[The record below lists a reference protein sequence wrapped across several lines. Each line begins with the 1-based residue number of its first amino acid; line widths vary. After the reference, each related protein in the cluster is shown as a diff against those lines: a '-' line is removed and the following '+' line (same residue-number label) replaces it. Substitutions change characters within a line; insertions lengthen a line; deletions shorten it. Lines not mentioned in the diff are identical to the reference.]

1 LALALCKASTRT
13 ALLGLTLAAA
23 ACGAAQASP
32 FVIRYGGSN
41 TALAIDQGSIGSS
54 GAFRS
59 AMTYQLFRTGSMFM
73 SSRLQILAT
82 RQVVNCKTRLAK
94 SLGTVGY
101 LANGARISATG
112 PDPGWTENLR
122 GSNTDLI
129 LTTMC
134 EGPDPAWSRVR
145 AATVFDVYRATWRR

>member
-1 LALALCKASTRT
+1 LALAMRKASMRT
-13 ALLGLTLAAA
+13 ALLALVLTA

-32 FVIRYGGSN
+32 FVVRYGGSN
-41 TALAIDQGSIGSS
+41 TALAVDQGSIGRS
-54 GAFRS
+54 GVFRS
-59 AMTYQLFRTGSMFM
+59 AMTYEFFRTGSIFM

-101 LANGARISATG
+101 LADGARISATG
-112 PDPGWTENLR
+112 PDPGWSENLR

-134 EGPDPAWSRVR
+134 DGPDLAWGRIR
-145 AATVFDVYRATWRR
+145 APSVFDVYRATWRR

>member
-1 LALALCKASTRT
+1 LALAMCKASMRTALLALAL
-13 ALLGLTLAAA
+13 AA

-32 FVIRYGGSN
+32 FVVRYGGSN
-41 TALAIDQGSIGSS
+41 TALAVDLGSIGRS
-54 GAFRS
+54 GVFRS
-59 AMTYQLFRTGSMFM
+59 AMTYEFFRTGSIFM

-82 RQVVNCKTRLAK
+82 RQVVNCKTRRAK

-101 LANGARISATG
+101 LATGERISATG
-112 PDPGWTENLR
+112 PDPGWSENLR

-134 EGPDPAWSRVR
+134 EGPDLAWTRLR
-145 AATVFDVYRATWRR
+145 APTVFDLYRATWRR

>member
-1 LALALCKASTRT
+1 MALAVCKASTRT
-13 ALLGLTLAAA
+13 ALMALALAAA
-23 ACGAAQASP
+23 GSAAEASP

-41 TALAIDQGSIGSS
+41 TALAVDQGSIGRS
-54 GAFRS
+54 GVFRS
-59 AMTYQLFRTGSMFM
+59 AMTYEFFRTGSIFM

-101 LANGARISATG
+101 LASGARISATG
-112 PDPGWTENLR
+112 PDPGWSENLR

-134 EGPDPAWSRVR
+134 EGPDPAWTRMR
-145 AATVFDVYRATWRR
+145 AQTVFDVYFATWRR